1 MTPGASY
8 EVRPVALT
16 QRLVVGVDL
25 AHTRVA
31 QALVH
36 RIEVVADDLLRG
48 LRDAP
53 AVRLTGGLE
62 RGVVDPGPGPPP
74 AARARLPAAL
84 VLGDEG
90 VLDRGVQPTRL
101 AQQVEGVENDGP
113 NARHPRARGHTT

>member
-8 EVRPVALT
+8 ELQPVALT
-16 QRLVVGVDL
+16 HRLVVGVDL

-36 RIEVVADDLLRG
+36 RIEVVAADLLPG

-53 AVRLTGGLE
+53 AVRLTGVLE
-62 RGVVDPGPGPPP
+62 RGVVDPCPGPAP

-84 VLGDEG
+84 GLGDEG
-90 VLDRGVQPTRL
+90 VLDR
-101 AQQVEGVENDGP
+101 
-113 NARHPRARGHTT
+113 RGHANRVGAPGEEC